1 MTSLKKTLNFRLTL
15 AKSRETQLLQEQNLD
30 IKTLSQKY
38 QNEIDSLWSQVQSNP
53 LLAERHAKVQELEY
67 EAKQVNLVQVLDAL
81 LVML

>member
-67 EAKQVNLVQVLDAL
+67 EAKQVNLVQVLNAL
-81 LVML
+81 LEML

>member
-67 EAKQVNLVQVLDAL
+67 EAKQVNLVEVLNAL
-81 LVML
+81 LEML